1 MTTPD
6 NPALGVALAVGCTVA
21 WCGSAIAF
29 EAAGRRVGSLA
40 VNLLRFLIA
49 LPLLALLCV
58 ITTGQVIPDAPVRN
72 LVLIAL
78 SGVVGFFIGDLM
90 LFRAF
95 VVIGSQKAITVMAT
109 TPIITAALAW
119 AILGQT
125 LSPVS
130 VIGIALTLAGVFTAV
145 SEKPPTLEMPSPDPH
160 SPESTTLQVKQLT
173 HSAGLL
179 LALGGAVAQAVAN
192 IMITVGQVLPDGS
205 KTNPMAGTFVR
216 GVAGATCFL
225 VLVLL
230 TRQTPRIIAG
240 VKNLRAMQIITIGA
254 ISGPVIGVSLLL
266 AAFQHASAAV
276 VSTITATQPILMIPA
291 VWYFRGKRPTHRGI
305 LGAVLA
311 LFGVAVLM
319 LGDTVVERFFPLSE
333 SQKIIVLPDGPE
345 K

>member
-1 MTTPD
+1 LTTPD

-119 AILGQT
+119 PILGQT